1 MCFKGHSSD
10 SPDPQPR
17 QVVGRSTQLLAPR
30 VKYPKSYMSD
40 SSSSLTTSLGSRESD
55 SRIMR
60 SQRDDVSP
68 ALTVAKQN
76 TSSVP
81 QAPIAKLPANL
92 MPNLLGEEKAHL
104 IPNLKF
110 SLRIRQQPQQARSC
124 GFADKDRRSIDPPP
138 VVELLIT
145 GEGLSQE
152 DIEIYKRHSYIMSC
166 SIVDPNGNDATW
178 MDFDGGRTTRRFMG
192 EYTAGNT
199 FARDDNG
206 VPGCFFCFNDLS
218 VRTPGDFRLSFTT
231 IIMPKGR
238 PSTQPRS
245 PRVGDITSDVFRSYN
260 AKTFPG
266 MTASSPLARALRDQ
280 GCNIS
285 VRKGNEKGG
294 IAEHDEEID
303 DGAGD

>member
-1 MCFKGHSSD
+1 M
-10 SPDPQPR
+10 
-17 QVVGRSTQLLAPR
+17 GRGVQQLAPR
-30 VKYPKSYMSD
+30 VKYPQSYTSD
-40 SSSSLTTSLGSRESD
+40 SSTSLAKSLRASDAD
-55 SRIMR
+55 SRTSR
-60 SQRDDVSP
+60 RQRGIATP
-68 ALTVAKQN
+68 ALPVAKHDAVRVG
-76 TSSVP
+76 SSNRQP
-81 QAPIAKLPANL
+81 PIATLPANL
-92 MPNLLGEEKAHL
+92 IPNLLGEEKEHL
-104 IPNLKF
+104 VSNLRF
-110 SLRIRQQPQQARSC
+110 SLRIRQQPQHARSC

-145 GEGLSQE
+145 GDGLSEE
-152 DIEIYKRHSYIMSC
+152 DIEIYKRHHYIMSC
-166 SIVDPNGNDATW
+166 SILDPSGNDATW

-238 PSTQPRS
+238 PSTQPRT

-266 MTASSPLARALRDQ
+266 MTASTALARALRDQ

-294 IAEHDEEID
+294 NAEPDEEID
-303 DGAGD
+303 DEAGD